1 MNNEG
6 YRELESLS
14 NPVGRV
20 HMPRIGGVEYDPMAP
35 YRTAPSPHRVADAL
49 RRADAYAAP
58 RGAFGSHLKQPGLHS
73 MSRSTM
79 CPAPWS
85 RLQPENSVHPGHLS
99 RAFSGHS
106 PEDNLHW
113 RSPDIP
119 YDPFAGHG
127 IDNQW
132 ARPDPASDYSTRHG
146 FNPWSSPILSP
157 RPFEGHRIENDFS
170 APGFNTASPW
180 NDHWGRDQ

>member
-1 MNNEG
+1 MI
-6 YRELESLS
+6 RIWFAALLLPIPALS
-14 NPVGRV
+14 QGLGLKDYIGR
-20 HMPRIGGVEYDPMAP
+20 MP
-35 YRTAPSPHRVADAL
+35 TAPGTTIEQKVEIL
-49 RRADAYAAP
+49 
-58 RGAFGSHLKQPGLHS
+58 SHI
-73 MSRSTM
+73 
-79 CPAPWS
+79 AWS